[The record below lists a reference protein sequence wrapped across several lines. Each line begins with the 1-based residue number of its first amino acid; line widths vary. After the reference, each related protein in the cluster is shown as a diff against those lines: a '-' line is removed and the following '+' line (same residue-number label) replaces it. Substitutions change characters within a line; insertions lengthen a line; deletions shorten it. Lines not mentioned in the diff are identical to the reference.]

1 MDLRTIGVV
10 IPAYNAAKTISGVI
24 EQLTDYGFDKKNVI
38 VVNDGSADKTAD
50 IVRSMGVALIDV
62 GKNKGKGAALRAG
75 FTLAREA
82 GLDKVFVIDA
92 DGQHDVRDIS
102 NFLAL
107 NGRYDIL
114 IGERQNILESMP
126 LARRWTNRTV
136 NLVVSLLAKSR
147 TSDVQCGLRCI
158 NLKIFKKMVLKTS
171 RYETESEM
179 VIKAARRRC
188 SVGFVPIK
196 TIYATERSYVNPLVD
211 TIRFINMSVRSL
223 WR

>member
-10 IPAYNAAKTISGVI
+10 IPAFNAAKTLGRVVD
-24 EQLTDYGFDKKNVI
+24 QLTDYGFDKKNVI
-38 VVNDGSADKTAD
+38 VVNDGSADRTAD
-50 IVRSMGVALIDV
+50 IAQGMGVNLINM
-62 GKNKGKGAALRAG
+62 GKNRGKGAALRSG
-75 FTLAREA
+75 FALAREA
-82 GLDKVFVIDA
+82 GLEKVFVIDA
-92 DGQHDVRDIS
+92 DGQHDVNDMS

-126 LARRWTNRTV
+126 LARRLTNRTV

-147 TSDVQCGLRCI
+147 TSDVQCGLRYI
-158 NLKIFKKMVLKTS
+158 NLKVLEKMVLKTS

-179 VIKAARRRC
+179 VIKAARRSH

-196 TIYATERSYVNPLVD
+196 TIYANERSYVNPLVD
-211 TIRFINMSVRSL
+211 TIRFINMAVRSL